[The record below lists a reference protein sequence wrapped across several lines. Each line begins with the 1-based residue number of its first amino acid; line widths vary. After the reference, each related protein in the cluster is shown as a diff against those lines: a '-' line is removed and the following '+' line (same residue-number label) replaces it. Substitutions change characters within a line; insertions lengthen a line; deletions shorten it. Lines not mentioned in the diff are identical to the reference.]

1 LVAEFAELADHSGG
15 ACLPRLFG
23 NRWTVFLVTDSLVQ
37 DQPDQPTLSMGKQAL
52 ARVKANKGSPGVD
65 GMTVHDLPGFL
76 KQHWPTIR
84 DQLMNGTYVP
94 QLVRRVEIAKPDGGV
109 RKLGIPTVIS

>member
-37 DQPDQPTLSMGKQAL
+37 DQPDQPTLSMGNGPNDLVMSQAWDR
-52 ARVKANKGSPGVD
+52 APINNFEDTSF
-65 GMTVHDLPGFL
+65 DLHGG
-76 KQHWPTIR
+76 IR
-84 DQLMNGTYVP
+84 GLI
-94 QLVRRVEIAKPDGGV
+94 E
-109 RKLGIPTVIS
+109 